1 MKTLNT
7 LSAYEVHTADVIVM
21 KLLASLDRPVSAIHK
36 LGEYLNNVSDEI
48 GASEYIIQQLGV
60 NFPGIGIIELVVEDV
75 LDDVWDTSSIF
86 NIYNSDDSEEDSEG
100 EYINGRW
107 YSQEDV
113 AKSDSAQDLMDN
125 SSCYSINY

>member
-75 LDDVWDTSSIF
+75 LDDVWETSVF
-86 NIYNSDDSEEDSEG
+86 NIYNSSDDSEDNSEG
-100 EYINGRW
+100 EYINGHW
-107 YSQEDV
+107 YSQEAID
-113 AKSDSAQDLMDN
+113 ASDKAQDLRDN
-125 SSCYSINY
+125 SSCDSVTY

>member
-60 NFPGIGIIELVVEDV
+60 NFPGISTVKLVIEDI
-75 LDDVWDTSSIF
+75 LDDVWETSVF
-86 NIYNSDDSEEDSEG
+86 NLYNSSDDSEDNSEG
-100 EYINGRW
+100 EYINGHW
-107 YSQEDV
+107 YSQE
-113 AKSDSAQDLMDN
+113 AIYASDKAQDLRDN
-125 SSCYSINY
+125 SSCDSVTY